1 MPETIALDALLPA
14 LAGRP
19 LLAWRGTRG
28 VSGAEFLARVGA
40 WHAALDLRA
49 RSTLALAHGDAIE
62 FAAALYAA
70 WLRQLTVLVPGDTL
84 PATVAA
90 LAADVNAFAGEFG
103 AATTH
108 AEPAAAGVPMADA
121 LPLGLSSTLILQTS
135 GSTGTPLRVPKTLRQ
150 LDAEVRTL
158 EACFG
163 GPLGTA
169 RIAATVSHQHI
180 YGLLFRVLWPLASGR
195 AFESQPHAYLESV
208 APLLASG
215 PVALVASPAHL
226 KRLPAGIDWHPVGRQ
241 LSALFSSGGPLD
253 AQAAQAVQAA
263 TGVLPTEIWGST
275 ETGGVG
281 WRAQQA
287 PGTPFTLLPGVSIAA
302 GEDGALSLR
311 SPHLDGDGWQP
322 LADRG
327 ELDGD
332 GRLHLRGR
340 DDRIV
345 KIEEKRVSLGAIER
359 AACAGRWLSEVRVV
373 PLPGERLQ
381 LGLVGIP
388 SEPAREI
395 LLCAGRRALAAE
407 LRAELA
413 AHCERVALPRRFR
426 FVCALPQN
434 SQGKTTDA
442 ALAALFADT
451 ESRPLLPFHDWP
463 LREAQRAT
471 AELWIGPDLYH
482 FQGHFPQQPIL
493 PGVAQI
499 DWAISLAR
507 QVFALPPQLVRMEAL
522 KFQALIQPGTR
533 LTLDLEWRPDKQQ
546 LEFRAHSAAGAHASA
561 RLVFGGAGL
570 VAEVKRETS
579 MGDRTSALD

>member
-14 LAGRP
+14 LADRP
-19 LLAWRGTRG
+19 LLAWRGAHN
-28 VSGAEFLARVGA
+28 VSGLAFLARVGA
-40 WHAALDLRA
+40 WRTALDLPA
-49 RSTLALAHGDAIE
+49 GSTLALAHGDAIE

-70 WLRQLTVLVPGDTL
+70 WLRRLVVLVPGDTL

-90 LAADVNAFAGEFG
+90 IANDVAELAGEFG
-103 AATTH
+103 PATTH
-108 AEPAAAGVPMADA
+108 PQPSADAEPLSVA

-135 GSTGTPLRVPKTLRQ
+135 GSTGAPLKVPKTLRQ

-163 GPLGTA
+163 DALGGA

-180 YGLLFRVLWPLASGR
+180 YGLLFRLLWPLASGR
-195 AFESQPHAYLESV
+195 PFEARAHAYLESV
-208 APLLASG
+208 APLLAQG
-215 PVALVASPAHL
+215 PLALVSSPAHL
-226 KRLPAGIDWHPVGRQ
+226 KRLPAGIDWHPAGRT

-253 AQAAQAVQAA
+253 ATAAQAVQAA
-263 TGVLPTEIWGST
+263 AGVLPIEVWGST
-275 ETGGVG
+275 ETGGIG
-281 WRAQQA
+281 WRQQSA
-287 PGTPFTLLPGVSIAA
+287 PDIPFAPLPGVSLAA
-302 GEDGALSLR
+302 GDEGAIALR
-311 SPHLDGDGWQP
+311 SPHLDSDGWHT

-327 ELDGD
+327 ELDPA
-332 GRLHLRGR
+332 GRVRLRGR

-345 KIEEKRVSLGAIER
+345 KIGEKRVSLSAIER
-359 AACAGRWLSEVRVV
+359 AAAGGPWLTEARIV

-381 LGLVGIP
+381 LGLVGVP
-388 SEPAREI
+388 NAAAREI
-395 LLCAGRRALAAE
+395 LLNAGRRALADA
-407 LRAELA
+407 LRAGLA

-426 FVCALPQN
+426 FVHALPQN

-442 ALAALFADT
+442 ALAALFGET

-463 LREAQRAT
+463 VREAHRAT

-482 FQGHFPQQPIL
+482 FQGHFPGQPIL

-507 QVFALPPQLVRMEAL
+507 QVFALPPQLLRMEAL

-533 LTLDLEWRPDKQQ
+533 LHLDLEWKPERQQ

-561 RLVFGGAGL
+561 RLVFGFACFDT
-570 VAEVKRETS
+570 EVKRETEEVK
-579 MGDRTSALD
+579 RET

>member
-1 MPETIALDALLPA
+1 MPETIALDTLLPA
-14 LAGRP
+14 LANRP
-19 LLAWRGTRG
+19 LLAWRGAHSVG
-28 VSGAEFLARVGA
+28 GPAFLARVGA
-40 WHAALDLRA
+40 WHRALDLPA
-49 RSTLALAHGDAIE
+49 GSTLALAHGDAIE

-70 WLRQLTVLVPGDTL
+70 WLRRLVVLVPGDTL

-90 LAADVNAFAGEFG
+90 IAADVAARAGEFG

-108 AEPAAAGVPMADA
+108 PQPPTDAEPLPAA
-121 LPLGLSSTLILQTS
+121 LPLGLASPLVLQTS

-163 GPLGTA
+163 HALGSA

-180 YGLLFRVLWPLASGR
+180 YGLLFRLLWPLASGR
-195 AFESQPHAYLESV
+195 AFEARAHAYLESV
-208 APLLASG
+208 APLLAEG
-215 PVALVASPAHL
+215 PLALVSSPAHL
-226 KRLPAGIDWHPVGRQ
+226 KRLPAGIDWHPGGRT

-253 AQAAQAVQAA
+253 APAAQALQAA
-263 TGVLPTEIWGST
+263 TGVLPIEVWGST
-275 ETGGVG
+275 ETGGIG
-281 WRAQQA
+281 WRQQA
-287 PGTPFTLLPGVSIAA
+287 SSDTPFTPLPGVLLSAD
-302 GEDGALSLR
+302 EHGALVLR
-311 SPHLDGDGWQP
+311 SPHLDSEDWQK

-327 ELDGD
+327 DLDPA
-332 GRLHLRGR
+332 GRVRLRGR

-345 KIEEKRVSLGAIER
+345 KIGEKRVSLSAIER
-359 AACAGRWLSEVRVV
+359 AALDGPWLTEARVV
-373 PLPGERLQ
+373 PLPGDRLQ
-381 LGLVGIP
+381 LGLVGVP
-388 SEPAREI
+388 NAAAREV
-395 LLCAGRRALAAE
+395 LLKAGRRALADA
-407 LRAELA
+407 LRAGLA

-426 FVCALPQN
+426 FVHALPQN

-451 ESRPLLPFHDWP
+451 ETRPLLPFHDWP
-463 LREAQRAT
+463 LREACRAT

-482 FQGHFPQQPIL
+482 FQGHFPGQPIL

-507 QVFALPPQLVRMEAL
+507 QMFALPPHLVRMEAL

-533 LTLDLEWRPDKQQ
+533 LTLDLEWKPDRQQ

-561 RLVFGGAGL
+561 RLVFDSACSG
-570 VAEVKRETS
+570 AEVRRET
-579 MGDRTSALD
+579 

>member
-158 EACFG
+158 EAGFG

-253 AQAAQAVQAA
+253 AQSARDCMWIRKTFLDSELDHGAVVVHGHSISPAPELRHNRIGIDTGAYRSGVLSCLLLEGDQRRMLQ
-263 TGVLPTEIWGST
+263 TGVGS
-275 ETGGVG
+275 
-281 WRAQQA
+281 
-287 PGTPFTLLPGVSIAA
+287 
-302 GEDGALSLR
+302 
-311 SPHLDGDGWQP
+311 
-322 LADRG
+322 
-327 ELDGD
+327 
-332 GRLHLRGR
+332 
-340 DDRIV
+340 
-345 KIEEKRVSLGAIER
+345 
-359 AACAGRWLSEVRVV
+359 VV
-373 PLPGERLQ
+373 
-381 LGLVGIP
+381 
-388 SEPAREI
+388 A
-395 LLCAGRRALAAE
+395 
-407 LRAELA
+407 
-413 AHCERVALPRRFR
+413 
-426 FVCALPQN
+426 
-434 SQGKTTDA
+434 
-442 ALAALFADT
+442 
-451 ESRPLLPFHDWP
+451 
-463 LREAQRAT
+463 
-471 AELWIGPDLYH
+471 
-482 FQGHFPQQPIL
+482 
-493 PGVAQI
+493 
-499 DWAISLAR
+499 
-507 QVFALPPQLVRMEAL
+507 
-522 KFQALIQPGTR
+522 
-533 LTLDLEWRPDKQQ
+533 
-546 LEFRAHSAAGAHASA
+546 
-561 RLVFGGAGL
+561 
-570 VAEVKRETS
+570 
-579 MGDRTSALD
+579 